1 MSPRLSIRN
10 HLYTGKAVCHV
21 PLVWVC
27 VIPLPFEMLPRKQ
40 YSHGLFGAAM
50 QCASWL
56 QSELLAKG
64 RDHSD
69 QVVRGV
75 QIVRG
80 VLKPAS

>member
-1 MSPRLSIRN
+1 
-10 HLYTGKAVCHV
+10 
-21 PLVWVC
+21 
-27 VIPLPFEMLPRKQ
+27 
-40 YSHGLFGAAM
+40 M

-75 QIVRG
+75 QIVLGAQVVRGVQIVRG